1 MIEVRQLS
9 KRYGAV
15 QAVDA
20 ISFAVGRG
28 EIVGLLGPNGAG
40 KTTTMRIL
48 TTFLA
53 PTSGR
58 AALAG
63 HDVLDEPLEV
73 RRRVGYL
80 PESVP
85 LYTEMRV
92 REYLLFRAKLKDVPR
107 ARRRAAIDGAIER
120 CGLGKVDG
128 RVLGHLSKG
137 YRQRVGLA
145 DAMVHDPDILI
156 LDEPTA
162 GLDPIQIREVR
173 ALIRELGERH
183 TILLS
188 THIMSEVEAVCG
200 RVIIIAAGR
209 IALDD
214 QLARL
219 RTERTIELEARGPAD
234 AIQRALETAPG
245 VARVTLTR
253 REDGCAAFEVQ
264 ARDGEDPREALAQ
277 RVVQNGWPLRRLDR
291 KHTTLEERFIQ
302 AVAADVTG
310 NAAPADAGATATTPA
325 PDPVREAV

>member
-1 MIEVRQLS
+1 MIEVGRLS

-15 QAVDA
+15 LAVDDV
-20 ISFAVGRG
+20 SFSVGRG

-53 PTSGR
+53 PTTGR

-73 RRRVGYL
+73 RRHVGYL
-80 PESVP
+80 PENVP

-92 REYLLFRAKLKDVPR
+92 REFLRFRAKLKDVPR
-107 ARRRAAIDGAIER
+107 SRRKASI
-120 CGLGKVDG
+120 G
-128 RVLGHLSKG
+128 RVIEACRLEEVADRILGHLSKG

-145 DAMVHDPDILI
+145 DALVHDPEILI

-162 GLDPIQIREVR
+162 GLDPLQIREVR
-173 ALIRELGERH
+173 ALIRELGDKH

-200 RVIIIAAGR
+200 RVIVIARGR

-214 QLARL
+214 QLDRL
-219 RTERTIELEARGPAD
+219 QSGRTIVLEARGPAD
-234 AIQRALETAPG
+234 AIQGALETAPG
-245 VARVTLTR
+245 VARVLLKE
-253 REDGCAAFEVQ
+253 RENGCASFEIQ
-264 ARDGEDPREALAQ
+264 ARNDEDLREALAQ
-277 RVVQNGWPLRRLDR
+277 RVAQNGWPLRRLDR
-291 KHTTLEERFIQ
+291 KHTTLEDRFIQ
-302 AVAADVTG
+302 AVTAETKAAERE
-310 NAAPADAGATATTPA
+310 
-325 PDPVREAV
+325 REAV